1 MAVLVLVRLMVAPH
15 TPSGTHSLMVWRMAS
30 AGMWAV
36 LVSLGVVVQ
45 ASTAQNLQALRCVVL
60 LVVAEVEAGQ
70 LAGMPYVLPP
80 DTG

>member
-1 MAVLVLVRLMVAPH
+1 MVAAWVLVGLMVEPH
-15 TPSGTHSLMVWRMAS
+15 MLSGTHLLMAWRMPS

-60 LVVAEVEAGQ
+60 LVVA
-70 LAGMPYVLPP
+70 
-80 DTG
+80 